1 MGVKGAKR
9 EKRERGL
16 FVPSCLEAPN
26 SANEPRQRPP
36 FSESLGEQE
45 VKRNDDVWGSEQE
58 GEKEWKAT
66 EAECREEG
74 RALSG
79 RVGRPGATVNEKAV
93 NEKEK
98 GRREGQCF
106 FYQNGLR

>member
-1 MGVKGAKR
+1 M
-9 EKRERGL
+9 E
-16 FVPSCLEAPN
+16 
-26 SANEPRQRPP
+26 
-36 FSESLGEQE
+36 
-45 VKRNDDVWGSEQE
+45 
-58 GEKEWKAT
+58 AT

-79 RVGRPGATVNEKAV
+79 RIGRPGATVNEKAV

-106 FYQNGLR
+106 FYLMASGKEVCRGGPEKAEGGSGWGGGHNG